1 MIDHVALYK
10 LKPEVDDPKL
20 EEMVRATRSN
30 LLKVPEILSVR
41 SGRNV
46 NQESEW
52 GFYLSLE
59 VESLDKLAMVQD
71 SAEYIRFIE
80 KYIRTQ
86 TDAEHIFNF
95 EMDPAKDLRY
105 S

>member
-1 MIDHVALYK
+1 M
-10 LKPEVDDPKL
+10 
-20 EEMVRATRSN
+20 
-30 LLKVPEILSVR
+30 
-41 SGRNV
+41 